1 MENKLL
7 LGLRFLDKKF
17 SSPFD
22 IEELKPHIEL
32 VLKLAEE
39 KETFSAEEKVLLK
52 KLLYKLER
60 FEKFIDLQQKL
71 FKSKFKFE
79 GRL

>member
-1 MENKLL
+1 M
-7 LGLRFLDKKF
+7 DKKF